1 MQTSVGIYP
10 INKLNIK
17 TVNGNVNE
25 VGTSE
30 DLVTCLNNNI
40 LKVNE
45 VALVA

>member
-1 MQTSVGIYP
+1 VQASVGIYP
-10 INKLNIK
+10 INKLSIK
-17 TVNGNVNE
+17 TINGNVNE

-30 DLVTCLNNNI
+30 DLVACLSNNI